1 MASIGESKD
10 DFLDWSSAFGDDAS
24 AAATV
29 HRARDFRECRELAA
43 VAVETADDC
52 RDFAEM
58 ALDAAH
64 EAQRLA
70 DEASDAAGAARD
82 ALEEYSHTA
91 RICAALDVGVLI
103 AAIVMLVLTLIN
115 FYWS

>member
-1 MASIGESKD
+1 MADIGEDRD
-10 DFLDWSSAFGDDAS
+10 DFLDWDAAFGDDAS

-58 ALDAAH
+58 AMGAARD
-64 EAQRLA
+64 AQRAA
-70 DEASDAAGAARD
+70 DATSDAVIQARD

-103 AAIVMLVLTLIN
+103 AAIVMLVLTLVN
-115 FYWS
+115 FWS

>member
-1 MASIGESKD
+1 MTDENV
-10 DFLDWSSAFGDDAS
+10 DWSAVFADRECERENL
-24 AAATV
+24 AAV
-29 HRARDFRECRELAA
+29 HRARDLGECRELAA

-103 AAIVMLVLTLIN
+103 AAIVMLVLTVIN
-115 FYWS
+115 FWM